1 MVCKNCGKEVK
12 EGTKFCTDCGAPVQ
26 AGAAWKHTADRI
38 ISSLRSSSISS
49 TISRISIIIRII
61 SPVRLIIPAPVTSVG
76 KYILWLILSTIPTAG
91 FIIMIVFALDKTD
104 KNRAN
109 FGKAMLITQ
118 VCGIAVGIITLIVL
132 AVLGF
137 SVSDEIAGE
146 FANDL
151 TLMM

>member
-26 AGAAWKHTADRI
+26 PEPQATY
-38 ISSLRSSSISS
+38 
-49 TISRISIIIRII
+49 SRPNYQQPSQQQYQQQYAQPYQQYNQPYQANN
-61 SPVRLIIPAPVTSVG
+61 SAPVTSVG

-118 VCGIAVGIITLIVL
+118 ICGIAVGIITLIVL

>member
-26 AGAAWKHTADRI
+26 PEPQATY
-38 ISSLRSSSISS
+38 
-49 TISRISIIIRII
+49 SRPNYQQ
-61 SPVRLIIPAPVTSVG
+61 SPQQQYQQQYAQPYQQYNQPYQANNSAPVTSVG

-118 VCGIAVGIITLIVL
+118 ICGIAVGIITLIVL

>member
-26 AGAAWKHTADRI
+26 PEPQATY
-38 ISSLRSSSISS
+38 
-49 TISRISIIIRII
+49 SRPNYQQPPQQQYQQQYAQPYQQYNQPYQVNNS
-61 SPVRLIIPAPVTSVG
+61 APVTSVG

-118 VCGIAVGIITLIVL
+118 ICGIAVGIITLIVL
-132 AVLGF
+132 AILGF

>member
-26 AGAAWKHTADRI
+26 PEPQATY
-38 ISSLRSSSISS
+38 
-49 TISRISIIIRII
+49 SRPNYQQPPQQQYQQQYAQPYQQYNQPYQANNS
-61 SPVRLIIPAPVTSVG
+61 APVTSVG

-118 VCGIAVGIITLIVL
+118 ICGIAVGIITLIVL

-146 FANDL
+146 FANDF

>member
-1 MVCKNCGKEVK
+1 MVCRNCGKEVK

-26 AGAAWKHTADRI
+26 PEPQATY
-38 ISSLRSSSISS
+38 
-49 TISRISIIIRII
+49 SRPNYQQPPQQQYQQQYAQPYQQYNQPYQANNS
-61 SPVRLIIPAPVTSVG
+61 APVTSVG

-118 VCGIAVGIITLIVL
+118 ICGIAVGIITLIVL

>member
-26 AGAAWKHTADRI
+26 PEPQATY
-38 ISSLRSSSISS
+38 
-49 TISRISIIIRII
+49 SRPNYQQPPQQQYQQQYAQPYQQYNQPYQANNS
-61 SPVRLIIPAPVTSVG
+61 APVTSVG

-118 VCGIAVGIITLIVL
+118 ICGIAVGIITLIVL
-132 AVLGF
+132 AILGF

>member
-26 AGAAWKHTADRI
+26 PEPQATY
-38 ISSLRSSSISS
+38 
-49 TISRISIIIRII
+49 SRPNYQQPPQQQYQQQYAQPYQQYNQPYQANNS
-61 SPVRLIIPAPVTSVG
+61 APVTSVG
-76 KYILWLILSTIPTAG
+76 KYVLWIILSTIPTAG

>member
-1 MVCKNCGKEVK
+1 
-12 EGTKFCTDCGAPVQ
+12 
-26 AGAAWKHTADRI
+26 
-38 ISSLRSSSISS
+38 
-49 TISRISIIIRII
+49 
-61 SPVRLIIPAPVTSVG
+61 
-76 KYILWLILSTIPTAG
+76 
-91 FIIMIVFALDKTD
+91 
-104 KNRAN
+104 
-109 FGKAMLITQ
+109 MLITQ

>member
-26 AGAAWKHTADRI
+26 PEPQETY
-38 ISSLRSSSISS
+38 
-49 TISRISIIIRII
+49 SRPNYQQPPQQQYQQQYAQPYQQYNQPYQANNS
-61 SPVRLIIPAPVTSVG
+61 APVTSVG

>member
-12 EGTKFCTDCGAPVQ
+12 EGTKFCTDCGAPIQPEPQ
-26 AGAAWKHTADRI
+26 ATY
-38 ISSLRSSSISS
+38 
-49 TISRISIIIRII
+49 SRPNYQQPPQQQYQQQYAQPYQQYNQPYQANNS
-61 SPVRLIIPAPVTSVG
+61 APVTSVG

-118 VCGIAVGIITLIVL
+118 ICGIAVGIITLIVL

>member
-1 MVCKNCGKEVK
+1 MVCRNCGKEVK

-26 AGAAWKHTADRI
+26 PEPQATY
-38 ISSLRSSSISS
+38 
-49 TISRISIIIRII
+49 SRPNYQQPPQQQYQQQYAQPYQQYNQPYQVNNS
-61 SPVRLIIPAPVTSVG
+61 APVTSVG

>member
-1 MVCKNCGKEVK
+1 MVCRNCGKEVK

-26 AGAAWKHTADRI
+26 PEPQATY
-38 ISSLRSSSISS
+38 
-49 TISRISIIIRII
+49 SRPNYQQPPQQQYQQQYAQPYQQYNQPYQANNS
-61 SPVRLIIPAPVTSVG
+61 APVTSVG

>member
-26 AGAAWKHTADRI
+26 PEPQATY
-38 ISSLRSSSISS
+38 
-49 TISRISIIIRII
+49 SRPNYQQPPQQQYQQQYAQPYQQYNQPYQANNS
-61 SPVRLIIPAPVTSVG
+61 APVTSVG

-118 VCGIAVGIITLIVL
+118 ICGIAVGIITLIVL

-137 SVSDEIAGE
+137 SVIDEIAGE

>member
-26 AGAAWKHTADRI
+26 PEPQATY
-38 ISSLRSSSISS
+38 
-49 TISRISIIIRII
+49 SRPNYQQPPQQQYQQQYAQPYQQYNQPYQANNS
-61 SPVRLIIPAPVTSVG
+61 APVTSVG

-118 VCGIAVGIITLIVL
+118 ICGVAVGIITLIVL

>member
-26 AGAAWKHTADRI
+26 PEPQATY
-38 ISSLRSSSISS
+38 
-49 TISRISIIIRII
+49 SRPNYQQPPQQQYQQQYAQPYQQYNQPYQANNS
-61 SPVRLIIPAPVTSVG
+61 APVTSVG
-76 KYILWLILSTIPTAG
+76 KYILWLILSAIPTAG

-118 VCGIAVGIITLIVL
+118 ICGIAVGIITLIVL

>member
-26 AGAAWKHTADRI
+26 PEPQATY
-38 ISSLRSSSISS
+38 
-49 TISRISIIIRII
+49 SRPNYQQPPQQQYQQQYAQTYQQYNQPYQANNS
-61 SPVRLIIPAPVTSVG
+61 APVTSVG

-118 VCGIAVGIITLIVL
+118 ICGIAVGIITLIIL

>member
-26 AGAAWKHTADRI
+26 PEPQATYSRPNYQQPPQQQYQQYDQSYQHYNPYNQTGQADN
-38 ISSLRSSSISS
+38 S
-49 TISRISIIIRII
+49 
-61 SPVRLIIPAPVTSVG
+61 APVTSVG

-91 FIIMIVFALDKTD
+91 FIIMIVFAL
-104 KNRAN
+104 
-109 FGKAMLITQ
+109 GKAMLITQ

>member
-12 EGTKFCTDCGAPVQ
+12 EGTKFCIECGAPVQ
-26 AGAAWKHTADRI
+26 PEPQATY
-38 ISSLRSSSISS
+38 
-49 TISRISIIIRII
+49 SRPNYQQPPQQQYQQQYAQPYQQYNQPYQANNS
-61 SPVRLIIPAPVTSVG
+61 APVTSVG

-118 VCGIAVGIITLIVL
+118 ICGIAVGIITLIVL